1 LYGLKQTL
9 RIWYSH
15 INSYFLK
22 NVFVKCFYEYVIY
35 IKIKESGDTFIV
47 WLYMDDLIFT
57 SNNLKIFR
65 DFKQAMIKEFE
76 MINIVLMTYYV
87 GLVII
92 FIDISIMTHLKVLKR
107 ILWYIK
113 NTIELGLFYGCSNNF
128 DPIGYC
134 DSDWAGNIDNRKC
147 TTSFVFYLG
156 DKTFT

>member
-1 LYGLKQTL
+1 
-9 RIWYSH
+9 
-15 INSYFLK
+15 
-22 NVFVKCFYEYVIY
+22 
-35 IKIKESGDTFIV
+35 
-47 WLYMDDLIFT
+47 
-57 SNNLKIFR
+57 
-65 DFKQAMIKEFE
+65 MIKEFE

-92 FIDISIMTHLKVLKR
+92 FIDISIMTYLKVLKR